1 LDACARSAEAVMTD
15 LSTKDKHY
23 LAGLCAA
30 KMAIVEIESAGQTTS
45 QHSVFREINRRLNEL
60 INKVLPS

>member
-1 LDACARSAEAVMTD
+1 MTD